1 MTKPKL
7 CFNLSVAQEVVKL
20 SHIASPNARIGWQN
34 LRRSEFKD
42 DGDVYIITGTDF
54 DNGRVNFKGCKFV
67 DLDRYEMDQK
77 IQIHENDILVTKD
90 GTIGKVAIVKGL
102 NKKATLNA
110 GVFVLNDIV
119 ASVDREYLYHYLCSP
134 LLLKF
139 IKSASTGGTILHL
152 NQSVLLNFPIV
163 LPELKEQQKIAAFFR
178 TVDEKIA
185 IAREKIT
192 CLQKING
199 RLVRDVM
206 DGKIRFSMRDGKG
219 FPDWKRE
226 KLGESFSVK
235 MCKRIFKEETLD
247 VGDVPFYKIGTFGSE
262 PDSYIT
268 QEQFEL
274 YKTKYS
280 YPSAGDTL
288 ISCSGTVGR
297 CVVFDGSPS
306 YFQDSNI
313 VWLESKE
320 SNFVYDKGYLTA
332 VLQNFTWNEL
342 SSSTIKRIYSKDLLE
357 KEWYVPCVEEQR
369 LISKFI
375 FELNEKVALEDKK
388 LSCLINLKKSF
399 MQQMFV

>member
-1 MTKPKL
+1 MISGLRFKRCDASDYEDQQFVSL
-7 CFNLSVAQEVVKL
+7 GSVAEFGKKRSLAKDKIYVGTEDLLKDFGGVRLIRRDQCEGINFAKGDILLGNIRPYLKKMWLAKCDGVCSPDVLVIRSKGVNPAYLFSIL
-20 SHIASPNARIGWQN
+20 SSNAFFQHIAEGYKGSKMPR
-34 LRRSEFKD
+34 
-42 DGDVYIITGTDF
+42 GDRKQILEYSF
-54 DNGRVNFKGCKFV
+54 YLHANV
-67 DLDRYEMDQK
+67 D
-77 IQIHENDILVTKD
+77 
-90 GTIGKVAIVKGL
+90 
-102 NKKATLNA
+102 
-110 GVFVLNDIV
+110 
-119 ASVDREYLYHYLCSP
+119 
-134 LLLKF
+134 
-139 IKSASTGGTILHL
+139 
-152 NQSVLLNFPIV
+152 
-163 LPELKEQQKIAAFFR
+163 EQQKIAAFF
-178 TVDEKIA
+178 TALDEKIS

-192 CLQKING
+192 CLQKIND
-199 RLVRDVM
+199 RLVMDVM

-320 SNFVYDKGYLTA
+320 SNFLYDKGYLTA

-342 SSSTIKRIYSKDLLE
+342 SSSTIKRIYSKDLLR
-357 KEWYVPCVEEQR
+357 KEWCVPCIEEQR

-388 LSCLINLKKSF
+388 LSLLINIKKSF

>member
-1 MTKPKL
+1 M
-7 CFNLSVAQEVVKL
+7 
-20 SHIASPNARIGWQN
+20 
-34 LRRSEFKD
+34 
-42 DGDVYIITGTDF
+42 
-54 DNGRVNFKGCKFV
+54 
-67 DLDRYEMDQK
+67 
-77 IQIHENDILVTKD
+77 
-90 GTIGKVAIVKGL
+90 
-102 NKKATLNA
+102 
-110 GVFVLNDIV
+110 
-119 ASVDREYLYHYLCSP
+119 
-134 LLLKF
+134 
-139 IKSASTGGTILHL
+139 

>member
-1 MTKPKL
+1 MQGTKLRFGSFSDRWTSTTIGQILTIKHGKDYKHLPEGDIPVLGTGGKISGVTEAL
-7 CFNLSVAQEVVKL
+7 CNWPCVLIGRKGTINKPQYMDVPFWSVDTLFYSKA
-20 SHIASPNARIGWQN
+20 
-34 LRRSEFKD
+34 
-42 DGDVYIITGTDF
+42 
-54 DNGRVNFKGCKFV
+54 
-67 DLDRYEMDQK
+67 
-77 IQIHENDILVTKD
+77 KD
-90 GTIGKVAIVKGL
+90 GQSPKFQYYLFQTIDWLKYNEASGVPSLSA
-102 NKKATLNA
+102 ATIENITVNVPSL
-110 GVFVLNDIV
+110 D
-119 ASVDREYLYHYLCSP
+119 
-134 LLLKF
+134 
-139 IKSASTGGTILHL
+139 
-152 NQSVLLNFPIV
+152 
-163 LPELKEQQKIAAFFR
+163 EQQKIASFFS
-178 TVDEKIA
+178 TLDEKIS
-185 IAREKIT
+185 ITREKIT

-206 DGKIRFSMRDGKG
+206 DGKIRFSMRDGKR

-226 KLGESFSVK
+226 RLGESFSVK

-247 VGDVPFYKIGTFGSE
+247 IGDVPFYKIGTLGSE

-342 SSSTIKRIYSKDLLE
+342 SSSTIKRIYSKDLLG

-388 LSCLINLKKSF
+388 LLLLIKLKKSF
-399 MQQMFV
+399 MQQMFS